1 MPPQLQSQAYPP
13 ISQSA
18 PQQSYGSYSQPSLLS
33 QMLQSGQASENALA
47 SSAIPDDAIP
57 YSKADLNAFA
67 VGLEDQLVAQLP
79 YLQAGSELAE
89 LINDPRRFPE
99 FTQVYLTRMLEI
111 PGGLDYTNN
120 QFGPILDEANARDPR
135 VQDYLAR
142 QQQAAYQ
149 QQAQQ
154 QQMMQQQ
161 QQHVAQHQ
169 ELANAGFSWDDGGG
183 MPLQSGNLQ
192 SQVTGM
198 MSSRPEMGWM
208 AVDQMAAQGQ
218 FRGKALVEF

>member
-1 MPPQLQSQAYPP
+1 
-13 ISQSA
+13 
-18 PQQSYGSYSQPSLLS
+18 
-33 QMLQSGQASENALA
+33 MLQAGQASENALA
-47 SSAIPDDAIP
+47 SNAIPDDAIP
-57 YSKADLNAFA
+57 YSKTDLNAFA

-79 YLQAGSELAE
+79 YLQAGAELAE

-149 QQAQQ
+149 QQAQH
-154 QQMMQQQ
+154 QQMAQQQ
-161 QQHVAQHQ
+161 QQRVVQHQ
-169 ELANAGFSWDDGGG
+169 ELANAGFTWDDGGG
-183 MPLQSGNLQ
+183 MPLQSGNMQ
-192 SQVTGM
+192 SQVTGQM
-198 MSSRPEMGWM
+198 ASRPEMGWM